1 MTQPYNGPFVELKR
15 LTKSFGTRK
24 AVEDFTLTIHRGD
37 CIGLIGPNGAGKTTV
52 LKMVSGILKESRGSV
67 HINGEAIEGQR
78 ARTGYLPQYPQ
89 FHDWMTAEE
98 VLLFYGQLSGEK
110 KITLPARI
118 QEVLGIVGLSDAAKR
133 KVNGFSGGMKQRL
146 GIAQAIIHK
155 PEFVIL
161 DEPVS
166 ALDPIGRREVLD
178 LIEVIKQSATV
189 ILSTHILGDAQ
200 EICNRFCIM
209 NKGKKLEDFYY
220 ADWKK
225 SKQTNALFME
235 FRSLN
240 PSWVSHVQRI
250 AHVHIR
256 DTAIQL
262 EALEPDDAWVRR
274 ILSSLLE
281 YHVDFIKMEVG
292 RLSLE
297 DYFIQLVG
305 GKNE

>member
-1 MTQPYNGPFVELKR
+1 MKPTPDKLTVELDQ
-15 LTKSFGTRK
+15 LTKTFGTRT
-24 AVEDFTLTIHRGD
+24 AVENFTLTIHSGD
-37 CIGLIGPNGAGKTTV
+37 CVGLIGPNGAGKTTV

-67 HINGEAIEGQR
+67 RINGEEIEGQR
-78 ARTGYLPQYPQ
+78 ARIGYLPQYPQ

-98 VLLFYGQLSGEK
+98 VLFFYGQLSGEK
-110 KITLPARI
+110 KMAMPARI
-118 QEVLGIVGLSDAAKR
+118 QEVLGIVGLSEAAKR
-133 KVNGFSGGMKQRL
+133 KVSGFSGGMKQRL
-146 GIAQAIIHK
+146 GIAQAIIHR

-189 ILSTHILGDAQ
+189 IFSTHILGDAQ

-209 NKGKKLEDFYY
+209 KKGKKLEDFYY
-220 ADWKK
+220 SDWKK

-235 FRSLN
+235 CRSLN
-240 PSWVSHVQRI
+240 PSWINHVQSI
-250 AHVHIR
+250 AHVQVR

-274 ILSSLLE
+274 VLNSLLE

-292 RLSLE
+292 KLSLE

-305 GKNE
+305 GKDE